1 MSFGSYRTVWISV
14 SDRNSISSLGGL
26 IPYSVLVDAASGQES
41 GSKLEHT
48 HAVLTAA
55 FSADGRRL
63 LTGGMDGITR
73 LWSVPDGKLL
83 DQRSLHENVTNVAL
97 SLRRPLPG
105 RGDRR
110 LDPSVDAPVE
120 RTREIPHADWR
131 SLPRE
136 LLPDLSRGNPGASL
150 AIFSPDGRHVLP
162 TGRAAGSAGARRL
175 VSMTWPRNSRP
186 VRRCDPAE

>member
-1 MSFGSYRTVWISV
+1 MDLCLGSEQHIF
-14 SDRNSISSLGGL
+14 LGGG
-26 IPYSVLVDAASGQES
+26 IPQSQLVDAVTGQES
-41 GSKLEHT
+41 GADSCNT
-48 HAVLTAA
+48 PTRFSTAA

-83 DQRSLHENVTNVAL
+83 DQRGLHENVTNVAL
-97 SLRRPLPG
+97 SPDG
-105 RGDRR
+105 RFQADGDRR
-110 LDPSVDAPVE
+110 LDPSLDQPVG

-136 LLPDLSRGNPGASL
+136 LLHDPSRGNRGTSL

-162 TGRAAGSAGARRL
+162 TGARDRL
-175 VSMTWPRNSRP
+175 
-186 VRRCDPAE
+186 CE